1 LGLADEI
8 SDMMKC
14 DRVAAATDVRKYAE
28 TASRATAC
36 QSLYP
41 RRVHYLRAFPRWV
54 SHHIVKASATQNVDG
69 EHVGVLNK
77 VFAWLYEIHLVGRRI
92 KEWNRKVYYAL
103 KYTLTLA
110 VFGLLIASAF
120 K

>member
-1 LGLADEI
+1 
-8 SDMMKC
+8 M
-14 DRVAAATDVRKYAE
+14 RVARWAGLHVDETFIHRAENTTDVNRIILFCDVERPMKYGLL
-28 TASRATAC
+28 TAIN
-36 QSLYP
+36 
-41 RRVHYLRAFPRWV
+41 RWV

-69 EHVGVLNK
+69 EHVGALNRT
-77 VFAWLYEIHLVGRRI
+77 FAWLYEIHLVGRRI

-110 VFGLLIASAF
+110 VFGLLVASAF